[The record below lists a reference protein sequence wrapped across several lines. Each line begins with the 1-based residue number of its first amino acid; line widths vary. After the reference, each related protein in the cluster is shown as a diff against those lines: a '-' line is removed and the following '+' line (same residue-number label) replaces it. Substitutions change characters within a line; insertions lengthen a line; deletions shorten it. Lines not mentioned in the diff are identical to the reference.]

1 MEETKKLREQSVA
14 ELQSQCDELNI
25 GLFELK
31 CENSVQRKLEKP
43 HLLKEKR
50 RQKARVLTILREK
63 ENESAK

>member
-1 MEETKKLREQSVA
+1 MEETKKLRELSVA
-14 ELQSQCDELNI
+14 ELQAQCNELNA

-31 CENSVQRKLEKP
+31 CENAVQRKLETP

-63 ENESAK
+63 EKATAK